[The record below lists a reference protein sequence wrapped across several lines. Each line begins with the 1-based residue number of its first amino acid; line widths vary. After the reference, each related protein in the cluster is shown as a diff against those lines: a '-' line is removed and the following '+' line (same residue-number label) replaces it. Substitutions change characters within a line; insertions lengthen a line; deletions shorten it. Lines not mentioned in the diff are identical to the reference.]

1 MTNNSIGSAIA
12 RSRRAGLS
20 ARGVLLLCLL
30 TVLFE
35 GYDMVAYGAAL
46 PAMFDDPQWNLDAA
60 HAGVI
65 GSYGLIGMLIG
76 SLVTGALAD
85 RIGRRLLTIVST
97 AWFSIWM
104 GVCGLAPD
112 ISVFGFG
119 RLMVGIGVGA
129 VIPLAAALAVEFAP
143 KGKEHRYSAGVWAG
157 FPAGGVLAS
166 LVSLALLGPFGARV
180 MFYIGL
186 IPLVFLVPFMIRY
199 LPESPAWL
207 LAKGRV
213 QEANKVVASA
223 GIDNP
228 EPPADGE
235 KVGPRALFTRHQWSA
250 TVLLGLLSAC
260 GLLLTYALNTWL
272 PKLMQSSGFGIDSA
286 LTFLLVL
293 NAGAIVVPLV
303 ASRAS
308 DRIGP
313 QIVTASAFG
322 AAAIAILLISF
333 DVPSALLYVLTFV
346 AGAGTI
352 GAQVLVYGFAAAH
365 YPASSRA
372 AGTAWVA
379 SVGRIGGIAGPS
391 LVGLIVA
398 AGAGAEVN
406 FYVFAAIAVIGSVA
420 ALSVPRK
427 RIAVAQGAQRNDLT
441 VTASE

>member
-1 MTNNSIGSAIA
+1 MNSPIDGAVTKT
-12 RSRRAGLS
+12 RGPGLS
-20 ARGVLLLCLL
+20 ARGVLVLCLL
-30 TVLFE
+30 TVVFE

-65 GSYGLIGMLIG
+65 GSYGLIGMLVG
-76 SLVTGALAD
+76 SLITGALAD
-85 RIGRRLLTIVST
+85 LIGRRWLTIVST
-97 AWFSIWM
+97 GWFSGWM
-104 GVCGLAPD
+104 GVCALAPNMT
-112 ISVFGFG
+112 VFGFG
-119 RLMVGIGVGA
+119 RFMVGVGVGA

-166 LVSLALLGPFGARV
+166 LVSLVLLDPFGARA
-180 MFYIGL
+180 MFWIGL
-186 IPLVFLVPFMIRY
+186 VPLFFFVPFMIRY

-213 QEANKVVASA
+213 EEANRIAEEA
-223 GIDNP
+223 GIDRP
-228 EPPADGE
+228 EPPALGE
-235 KVGPRALFTRHQWSA
+235 KVGPKALFTRNAWVASL
-250 TVLLGLLSAC
+250 LLGLLSAC

-293 NAGAIVVPLV
+293 NAGAIVVPLI

-313 QIVTASAFG
+313 QIVTACAFG
-322 AAAIAILLISF
+322 AAAISIVLISL
-333 DVPSALLYVLTFV
+333 DVPSVLLYVLTFV

-379 SVGRIGGIAGPS
+379 SIGRVGGIAGPS

-398 AGAGAEVN
+398 GGAGVEVN

-420 ALSVPRK
+420 ALLVPRK
-427 RIAVAQGAQRNDLT
+427 KSAARPSVPSAPDRSFVHD
-441 VTASE
+441 